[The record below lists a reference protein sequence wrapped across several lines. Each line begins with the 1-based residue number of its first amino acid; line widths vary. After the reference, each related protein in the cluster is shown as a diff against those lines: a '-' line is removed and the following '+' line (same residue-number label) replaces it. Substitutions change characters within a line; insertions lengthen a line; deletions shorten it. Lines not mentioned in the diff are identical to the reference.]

1 MKTKL
6 NDYGGILVKYKKMT
20 KAQLIELVLGVKP
33 IDTKIGDVIV
43 DGLYPAS
50 QIHLRVDRLDRLR
63 DDEIEKIREA
73 LRIPMCGMV
82 HVEFVHTR
90 VIITTSSPGDERE
103 HWAQVFSEAITKAL
117 K

>member
-6 NDYGGILVKYKKMT
+6 NEYGGLLAKCEKMT

-50 QIHLRVDRLDRLR
+50 QIHLRVDRDDRFT
-63 DDEIEKIREA
+63 DSEMKKIREA
-73 LRIPMCGMV
+73 IKIPMCGMV
-82 HVEFVHTR
+82 HVQFVHTR
-90 VIITTSSPGDERE
+90 VIITTSTPGDERE